1 MRERVLKRSL
11 VPEFVDYDTVDAAY
25 RLSGVSAALLVLAL
39 AA

>member
-1 MRERVLKRSL
+1 MAPTS
-11 VPEFVDYDTVDAAY
+11 VPTATPGSDTVDAAY